1 MNVQITVAL
10 IAASASI
17 LVAAITFFLTKS
29 KERSAHLQQRK
40 QSQYQELLSAI
51 SDLADYSV
59 TQEQGQR
66 RFAAAVNTIVLVAPQ
81 SVIDAL
87 MAYYRELASGTTN
100 RQRRVELLKRLILEI
115 RKSLELPFDD
125 DPNTF
130 DFELV
135 AAPKGQ
141 DSAQPNP
148 QSTSNS
154 AAGS

>member
-1 MNVQITVAL
+1 MVAL

-29 KERSAHLQQRK
+29 KERSVQLQQRK

-51 SDLADYSV
+51 SDLADDSV
-59 TQEQGQR
+59 TVKQARR

-81 SVIDAL
+81 TVIGAL
-87 MAYYRELASGTTN
+87 MAYYRELAGGTVN
-100 RQRRVELLKRLILEI
+100 RESRVKLLKRLILEI

-125 DPNTF
+125 DPKTF

-135 AAPKGQ
+135 AARKGK
-141 DSAQPNP
+141 DSAK
-148 QSTSNS
+148 
-154 AAGS
+154 

>member
-1 MNVQITVAL
+1 VNAEIVVAL

-17 LVAAITFFLTKS
+17 LGAAITFFLTKS
-29 KERSAHLQQRK
+29 RERSAQLQQRK

-59 TQEQGQR
+59 TQEQAQR

-81 SVIDAL
+81 PVIDAV
-87 MAYYRELASGTTN
+87 MAYYRELTSETKD

-135 AAPKGQ
+135 AATKRQ
-141 DSAQPNP
+141 DSAQNS

-154 AAGS
+154 SAGE